1 MATNYGYARVSTVGQ
16 DLTAQEIA
24 LKEAGATVIYAEKF
38 TGTTRERPKL
48 KEVLDVLERGDT
60 LTVTKL
66 DRIARTAADA
76 MAIIQELIEKGV
88 RVHILNMGTVED
100 TTTGRLML
108 NIFAAFAEFE
118 RDLIVERMEEGKA
131 LARQREGYV
140 EGRPKKYK
148 REQRQH
154 AMQLL
159 DSGHSYKHVSEITGM
174 SRSTLQ
180 RIRRGY
186 KSTGEV

>member
-24 LKEAGATVIYAEKF
+24 LREAGAEVIYAEKF

-159 DSGHSYKHVSEITGM
+159 DSGYSYKHVSELTGM

-186 KSTGEV
+186 KATGEV